1 MAVTW
6 EVVSYNGT
14 KTVGSLSNVI
24 TTIHWTASDSETVGS
39 GEDAVVHRGSFYGA
53 IGLAAPDSSSFIELG
68 SVTNDNL
75 ITWLK
80 AALGSDQVTALETG
94 IATQITESKAPSSF
108 SGVPS

>member
-14 KTVGSLSNVI
+14 KTVGSLSDVI

-75 ITWLK
+75 ITWAK
-80 AALGSDQVTALETG
+80 AAIGSDKVTEYETS
-94 IATQITESKAPSSF
+94 IAGQISKSQEPVTF
-108 SGVPS
+108 SGRPS